1 MKSSRLKIIALD
13 FDGTL
18 VESNL
23 IKDRAF
29 ETIFNDWPEHTE
41 TMMRW
46 HFAHNSIERRE
57 KFRYFVE
64 EVLALTER
72 NDLIEKLSTRFGELT
87 RSAIIECPFV
97 KGAKD
102 FLEYIRNRSN
112 VYLVSATPQSDLEQ
126 IIEAKGLKDYFKKVY
141 GAPIKK
147 NEILKKIMLTEK
159 VSVNEILYI
168 GDSPEDQ
175 QCAKDLGI
183 RFIGRQ
189 SDRDLIDS
197 THLVFTDFSTIKT
210 HMNKIMQ
217 LNQLK
222 ESLYNDDSS
231 SLRFSDVTSSH

>member
-1 MKSSRLKIIALD
+1 MKKTRLKVIALD

-18 VESNL
+18 VESNN

-29 ETIFNDWPEHTE
+29 EIIFCKWPEHTE

-46 HFAHNSIERRE
+46 HQTHDSIERGE
-57 KFRYFVE
+57 KFRYFVQ
-64 EVLALTER
+64 EVLALPGQ

-97 KGAKD
+97 KGAED
-102 FLEYIRNRSN
+102 FLKYIRYRYTI
-112 VYLVSATPQSDLEQ
+112 YLVSATPQSDLDQ
-126 IIEAKGLKDYFKKVY
+126 IIEAKGLSDYFKKVY

-183 RFIGRQ
+183 RFIGMQ
-189 SDRDLIDS
+189 SDRDLNDS
-197 THLVFTDFSTIKT
+197 THLVFTDFFTIKT
-210 HMNKIMQ
+210 HMK
-217 LNQLK
+217 LN
-222 ESLYNDDSS
+222 Y
-231 SLRFSDVTSSH
+231 VI